1 MIQMEDEVYEK
12 LKKNADDNLQV
23 KKIIRIIVSV
33 IVLLVLY
40 FGVISKII
48 DVQIKKYDA
57 QIQQEVAVIQA
68 ETNVKVR
75 EIESSGMSMNDY
87 IRWLAIQKKY
97 EGVYT
102 NCD

>member
-1 MIQMEDEVYEK
+1 MVQMEDEVYEK

-87 IRWLAIQKKY
+87 IRWLAIQKKS
-97 EGVYT
+97 EGV
-102 NCD
+102 

>member
-1 MIQMEDEVYEK
+1 MVQMEDEVYEK

-23 KKIIRIIVSV
+23 KKIIRLIISV

-75 EIESSGMSMNDY
+75 EIESSGMSMDDY
-87 IRWLAIQKKY
+87 IRWLDIQKKY
-97 EGVYT
+97 
-102 NCD
+102 

>member
-1 MIQMEDEVYEK
+1 MVQMEDEVYEK

-23 KKIIRIIVSV
+23 KKIIRLIVSV

-75 EIESSGMSMNDY
+75 EIESSGMSMDDY
-87 IRWLAIQKKY
+87 IRWLDIQKKY
-97 EGVYT
+97 
-102 NCD
+102 

>member
-1 MIQMEDEVYEK
+1 MVQMEDEVYEK

-23 KKIIRIIVSV
+23 KKIIRFIVSI

-87 IRWLAIQKKY
+87 IRWLAIQKKS
-97 EGVYT
+97 EGV
-102 NCD
+102 